1 MPALP
6 SFITV
11 NKKET
16 DTMPNS
22 YDRLIYDQLKVA
34 LLVTACDAIIHAA
47 DSFEPSADYD
57 GHIAA
62 AVDAARVA
70 LAHMT
75 PDSLAAARRDAP
87 RAVARL
93 VTR

>member
-1 MPALP
+1 
-6 SFITV
+6 
-11 NKKET
+11 
-16 DTMPNS
+16 MPNS

-34 LLVTACDAIIHAA
+34 LLVAACDAIIAAA
-47 DSFEPSADYD
+47 DSFEPGADYD

-62 AVDAARVA
+62 AVDAARIA

-75 PDSLAAARRDAP
+75 PDNLAAARRDAP

-93 VTR
+93 ITR

>member
-1 MPALP
+1 
-6 SFITV
+6 
-11 NKKET
+11 
-16 DTMPNS
+16 MPNS
-22 YDRLIYDQLKVA
+22 YDRIIYDNLKVS
-34 LLVTACDAIIHAA
+34 LLVAACDAIVHAA
-47 DSFEPSADYD
+47 DSFEPCADYD
-57 GHIAA
+57 GYIRA

-93 VTR
+93 ATR